1 MNQKLSDWASIAEIA
16 ASIAV
21 VITLLLVVSSMRA
34 NTNALQANTYQEL
47 MRDINSFRA
56 SARDSGLSM
65 TEKGIAELFSTAQT
79 DQLQRFGYLTIQ
91 LWGIYEAA
99 FFARERGVLGDNE
112 WIRFER
118 MICLEREDGDKYG
131 YWDVER
137 FGLNVPLRDTL
148 TPHFVAYVDDLCQ

>member
-1 MNQKLSDWASIAEIA
+1 MNQQLSDWASIAEIA

-47 MRDINSFRA
+47 MRDIN
-56 SARDSGLSM
+56 M
-65 TEKGIAELFSTAQT
+65 TEKGIAELFATGQT
-79 DQLQRFGYLTIQ
+79 DQLQRFGYLTNQ

>member
-1 MNQKLSDWASIAEIA
+1 MNQKLSYWASIAEIA

-21 VITLLLVVSSMRA
+21 VITLLLVVASMRA
-34 NTNALQANTYQEL
+34 NTNALQANTYHEL
-47 MRDINSFRA
+47 MRDVNSYRA

-65 TEKGIAELFSTAQT
+65 TEEGIAEIFATGQP

-99 FFARERGVLGDNE
+99 FFARERGILGDNE

-118 MICLEREDGDKYG
+118 MICLERADGVKYG
-131 YWDVER
+131 YWNSER
-137 FGLNVPLRDTL
+137 FGLNVPLKDTL
-148 TPHFVAYVDDLCQ
+148 TPHFAAYVDDLCQ

>member
-1 MNQKLSDWASIAEIA
+1 MNQKLSYWASIAEIA

-21 VITLLLVVSSMRA
+21 VITLLLVVASMRA
-34 NTNALQANTYQEL
+34 NTNALQANTYHEL
-47 MRDINSFRA
+47 MRDVNSYRA

-65 TEKGIAELFSTAQT
+65 TEEGIAEIFATGQP

-99 FFARERGVLGDNE
+99 FFARERGILGDNE

-118 MICLEREDGDKYG
+118 MICLERADGVKYG
-131 YWDVER
+131 YWNSER
-137 FGLNVPLRDTL
+137 FGLNVPLKDTL
-148 TPHFVAYVDDLCQ
+148 TPHFAAHVDDLCQ